1 MSSAARRKR
10 WLTLTSGATGP
21 NWKVIAS
28 QVVPQIAT
36 QAAKS
41 ETVFTASRRSE
52 ARHDTLARRPE
63 RNQSRVSLPPILQRL
78 KLPVIGAR
86 RRLALS

>member
-1 MSSAARRKR
+1 M
-10 WLTLTSGATGP
+10 
-21 NWKVIAS
+21 
-28 QVVPQIAT
+28 
-36 QAAKS
+36 
-41 ETVFTASRRSE
+41 ASRRSE